1 MTPPRPPPEGRPPM
15 PLDATPAPAAE
26 PGPRGLILDFAGV
39 LTADPRDAQHAW
51 CRSEGLAPGAWRAA
65 LVEHPEGRRLY
76 AALETGKLAQAEWN
90 TATAALLGPHVDP
103 VNLMGRAWAEVAPAR
118 RMIALARAPA
128 CRRPP
133 PRPALEQLRPRPVQP
148 VRARRRLGSLR
159 RARRLRAGRPGQA
172 RSGDLSARPGQARAP
187 AGAVRLRRRPGG
199 QPRARGGDGIATLHV
214 TDEAAAVAELARHLA
229 LADLTPPPRPPKDQA
244 PPAAAAPS
252 PASGRDTPA

>member
-1 MTPPRPPPEGRPPM
+1 M

-39 LTADPRDAQHAW
+39 LTADPREAQHAW

-118 RMIALARAPA
+118 RMIALARAA
-128 CRRPP
+128 RAAGHRL
-133 PRPALEQLRPRPVQP
+133 ALLSNSFGLDPFNPYEHVGVWDLFDVRVVSEQVGLAKPDPGIYQLVLD
-148 VRARRRLGSLR
+148 RLGLPPEQCVF
-159 RARRLRAGRPGQA
+159 ADDQAGN
-172 RSGDLSARPGQARAP
+172 LAP
-187 AGAVRLRRRPGG
+187 ATTT
-199 QPRARGGDGIATLHV
+199 GIATVHV
-214 TDEAAAVAELARHLA
+214 TGEAAAVAELARHLA
-229 LADLTPPPRPPKDQA
+229 LADLTPPPRPPKDRA
-244 PPAAAAPS
+244 PPAAAAPP